1 MPEIEEYKEIAKR
14 IRREILE
21 MIYKAK
27 MPHIGSAFSIVEI
40 LVALYFKCLSVSPEN
55 KKDKNR
61 DIFILSKGHSCS
73 ALYAVLAERGFFK
86 KEILKKFAV
95 NGGLLEG
102 HPTRNLDLGI
112 EVSTGSLGHG
122 LSIGAG
128 IAVAKK
134 FDNLNSRVF
143 VLLSDGETQEGSV
156 WEAALFAAHH
166 QLDNL
171 IAIIDYN
178 KLQALDKTE
187 NILNL
192 EPFKKKWESFSWQV
206 KEIDGHDFNQI
217 IQVLEE
223 VPFKQ
228 LKPSVIIAH
237 TKKGKGVSFMEDNI
251 LWHSK
256 YPDEEEFKKALKELN

>member
-1 MPEIEEYKEIAKR
+1 
-14 IRREILE
+14 
-21 MIYKAK
+21 MIYRTK

-40 LVALYFKCLSVSPEN
+40 LVALYFKCFSVFPEN

-73 ALYAVLAERGFFK
+73 IFYAVLAERGFFK

-95 NGGLLEG
+95 NKGLLEG

-143 VLLSDGETQEGSV
+143 VLLSDGEIQEGSI

-178 KLQALDKTE
+178 KIQALDRVE
-187 NILNL
+187 NIMKL
-192 EPFKKKWESFSWQV
+192 EPLKEKWESFGWAT

-217 IQVLEE
+217 IQTIKE
-223 VPFKQ
+223 VPFQ
-228 LKPSVIIAH
+228 PSKPTAIIAH
-237 TKKGKGVSFMEDNI
+237 TKKGKGISFMEDDF
-251 LWHSK
+251 LWHSQ
-256 YPDEEEFKKALKELN
+256 YPNDEEFKKALKELN